1 VFIKADGTFA
11 FDRRLLG
18 ELQDL
23 DAVLSDAGGT
33 AIPYTDF
40 EIVNN

>member
-23 DAVLSDAGGT
+23 DAVLSDAVGT
-33 AIPYTDF
+33 AIPYSSF